1 MSPIPEMNYDL
12 LYGER
17 TVRSVTNLTRQDA
30 REFLEVTAEIPVEVE
45 VETFPLREA
54 NEALRRLKEGEIEG
68 AAVLIP

>member
-1 MSPIPEMNYDL
+1 MNYDL

-30 REFLEVTAEIPVEVE
+30 REFLEVTAEIPVEVD

-54 NEALRRLKEGEIEG
+54 NDALRRLKEGQIEG